1 MIHKV
6 LKVSPV
12 IRVLRNK
19 NRAFTNKIK
28 TKRKSNVNFKIT
40 LKLVNKK

>member
-6 LKVSPV
+6 LRIYPV
-12 IRVLRNK
+12 DRVHINK
-19 NRAFTNKIK
+19 NRTSNNVK

-40 LKLVNKK
+40 LKLVKKK